1 MRLKKFNPNKTFIIA
16 EIGNNHEGNYQLA
29 KKMINLVSKS
39 GADAVKFQ
47 TYKTSFFINK
57 NDKKRFKKLKKFE
70 FSYAQFKSLKKIA
83 NKLGLFFIS
92 TPLDLE
98 SANFLSKNSD
108 IIKIASSDNNFFKLI
123 EVVLKSKKPV
133 IVSTGLAN
141 INEIKRVV
149 FIAKKILKSKFDKN
163 FALLH
168 CVSAY
173 PVEPKYANLN
183 SIKFLKKN
191 FKCIIGYSDHT
202 IGNEASLVAIS
213 LGAKIIEK
221 HFTIDKKYSSFR
233 DHQLSAD
240 FIDLKKIVDRS
251 IKIEIMLGKEN
262 KILQKNEFRNKK
274 EFRRSIVSS
283 RDIKKGE
290 KLTEKN
296 IKYLRPGNGL
306 NPNQINKI
314 INKRLKKNLQ
324 SDQIIKMS
332 DIS

>member
-1 MRLKKFNPNKTFIIA
+1 MKIKEFNLKKTFIIA

-29 KKMINLVSKS
+29 KKMIKLASKA

-57 NDKKRFKKLKKFE
+57 NEKKRFKKLKKFE
-70 FSYAQFKSLKKIA
+70 LSYSQFKSLKKIA
-83 NKLGLFFIS
+83 NKFGLFFIS
-92 TPLDLE
+92 TPFDLE

-133 IVSTGLAN
+133 ILSTGLTN
-141 INEIKRVV
+141 IDEIKSIVLL
-149 FIAKKILKSKFDKN
+149 AKKILKSRFNKN

-183 SIKFLKKN
+183 SIKFLKEK

-213 LGAKIIEK
+213 MGAKIIEK

-240 FIDLKKIVDRS
+240 FIDLKNIVESSR
-251 IKIEIMLGKEN
+251 KIELMMGKEN
-262 KILQKNEFRNKK
+262 KILQKNEFKNIK
-274 EFRRSIVSS
+274 EFRRSIVSNKNL
-283 RDIKKGE
+283 KKGE
-290 KLTEKN
+290 KLLEQD
-296 IKYLRPGNGL
+296 IKYLRPANGL
-306 NPNQINKI
+306 APNQVKKI
-314 INKRLKKNLQ
+314 INKVLKKDLK
-324 SDQIIKMS
+324 SDQVIKMS

>member
-1 MRLKKFNPNKTFIIA
+1 MKLKEFNPNKTFIIA
-16 EIGNNHEGNYQLA
+16 EIGNNHEGDYQLA
-29 KKMINLVSKS
+29 KKMVNLASKS

-57 NDKKRFKKLKKFE
+57 NDKKRFKKLKSFE
-70 FSYAQFKSLKKIA
+70 LSYSQFKNLKKLA

-92 TPLDLE
+92 TPFDLE
-98 SANFLSKNSD
+98 SANFLTKNSD
-108 IIKIASSDNNFFKLI
+108 IIKIDSSDNNFFKLI
-123 EVVLKSKKPV
+123 ELVLKSKKPV

-149 FIAKKILKSKFDKN
+149 LLAKKVLKSKFKKN

-173 PVEPKYANLN
+173 PVESKYANLN
-183 SIKFLKKN
+183 SIKFLKEK

-240 FIDLKKIVDRS
+240 FIDLKNIVDNSR
-251 IKIEIMLGKEN
+251 KIELMLGKKN
-262 KILQKNEFRNKK
+262 KIVQKNESKNVK
-274 EFRRSIVSS
+274 EFRRSIVSR
-283 RDIKKGE
+283 RDLKKGE
-290 KLTEKN
+290 KLTEKD

-306 NPNQINKI
+306 NPNQIKKI
-314 INKRLKKNLQ
+314 INKVLKKNLQ
-324 SDQIIKMS
+324 SDQVIKMS

>member
-1 MRLKKFNPNKTFIIA
+1 VKLKEFNPNKTFIIA

-29 KKMINLVSKS
+29 KKMINLASKS
-39 GADAVKFQ
+39 GVDAVKFQ

-57 NDKKRFKKLKKFE
+57 NDKKRFKKLKNFE
-70 FSYAQFKSLKKIA
+70 LSYAQFKNLKKIA
-83 NKLGLFFIS
+83 NKLGLLFIS
-92 TPLDLE
+92 TPFDLE

-123 EVVLKSKKPV
+123 DVVLKSKKPV

-141 INEIKRVV
+141 ISEIKRIVLL
-149 FIAKKILKSKFDKN
+149 AKKILKSKFNKN

-183 SIKFLKKN
+183 SIKFLKEKFN
-191 FKCIIGYSDHT
+191 CIIGYSDHT

-221 HFTIDKKYSSFR
+221 HFTINKKYSSFR

-240 FIDLKKIVDRS
+240 FIDLKNIVDSSR
-251 IKIEIMLGKEN
+251 KIELMLGKKN
-262 KILQKNEFRNKK
+262 KMLQKNEIKNIK

-283 RDIKKGE
+283 RDLKKGE
-290 KLTEKN
+290 KLTEKDV
-296 IKYLRPGNGL
+296 KYLRPGNGL
-306 NPNQINKI
+306 NPNQIKKI
-314 INKRLKKNLQ
+314 INKVLKKNLQ
-324 SDQIIKMS
+324 SDQVIKMS

>member
-1 MRLKKFNPNKTFIIA
+1 MKIKEFNSKKTFIIA

-29 KKMINLVSKS
+29 KKMIKLASKA

-57 NDKKRFKKLKKFE
+57 NEKKRFKKLKKFE
-70 FSYAQFKSLKKIA
+70 LSYSQFKSLKKIA
-83 NKLGLFFIS
+83 NKFGLFFIS
-92 TPLDLE
+92 TPFDLE

-133 IVSTGLAN
+133 ILSTGLTN
-141 INEIKRVV
+141 IDEIKSIVLL
-149 FIAKKILKSKFDKN
+149 AKKILKSRFNKN

-183 SIKFLKKN
+183 SIKFLKEK

-213 LGAKIIEK
+213 MGAKIIEK

-240 FIDLKKIVDRS
+240 FIDLKNIVESSR
-251 IKIEIMLGKEN
+251 KIELMMGKEN
-262 KILQKNEFRNKK
+262 KILQKNEFKNIK
-274 EFRRSIVSS
+274 EFRRSIVSNKNL
-283 RDIKKGE
+283 KKGE
-290 KLTEKN
+290 KLLEQD
-296 IKYLRPGNGL
+296 IKYLRPANGL
-306 NPNQINKI
+306 APNQVKKI
-314 INKRLKKNLQ
+314 INKVLKKDLK
-324 SDQIIKMS
+324 SDQVIKMS